1 MTNIENHV
9 RFVAVFC
16 YDVTLK
22 KRLISFFKGLTMD
35 KVNKKASLQP
45 LHFNDI
51 IDTENL
57 DMGSSFADL
66 SYDDMYARASIL
78 NCSNKS
84 LNDISSFNN
93 RSLIYVAFGGFENV
107 ERLVGHL
114 DSELLFRKV
123 IKIIKDFLG
132 EKAKTYNTM
141 IGHGLIFTLPQ
152 LNDYLLKKKLIHIVS
167 FFSDPIC
174 LNKETH
180 SISARIGVYKA
191 TEKVVSFKEAL
202 RNARFALPKDDGH
215 ISFYSNNVEDHNQ
228 IRLFLQD
235 KLEYAIDNNEFNLLY
250 QGVHNAQSGNLIG
263 VEALLRWRDFLD
275 DDINPQEFM
284 PVANKS
290 ARIVEIN
297 LYVIRKTLSDFKSWL
312 NKDIASDSFKVWIN
326 VSIHQL
332 KMGFVSQLIRELE
345 YFNLN
350 PRNFLIEIQE
360 SSLINNFESCMDD
373 LIRLSSLD
381 IGLTIDSFGS
391 DLGCLKLINDGY
403 CQYIKIDREFVSDVN
418 SDKLKENFVKC
429 LVKLANNTNVGV
441 IAVGVE
447 NQSQKDAL
455 FHCGCDLA
463 QGYFYSKPVESEKIG
478 LLASGV

>member
-1 MTNIENHV
+1 
-9 RFVAVFC
+9 
-16 YDVTLK
+16 
-22 KRLISFFKGLTMD
+22 MD

-215 ISFYSNNVEDHNQ
+215 ISFYSNNVEDHDQ

-263 VEALLRWRDFLD
+263 VEALLRWRDFL
-275 DDINPQEFM
+275 
-284 PVANKS
+284 
-290 ARIVEIN
+290 
-297 LYVIRKTLSDFKSWL
+297 
-312 NKDIASDSFKVWIN
+312 
-326 VSIHQL
+326 
-332 KMGFVSQLIRELE
+332 G
-345 YFNLN
+345 
-350 PRNFLIEIQE
+350 
-360 SSLINNFESCMDD
+360 
-373 LIRLSSLD
+373 RL
-381 IGLTIDSFGS
+381 
-391 DLGCLKLINDGY
+391 
-403 CQYIKIDREFVSDVN
+403 
-418 SDKLKENFVKC
+418 
-429 LVKLANNTNVGV
+429 
-441 IAVGVE
+441 
-447 NQSQKDAL
+447 
-455 FHCGCDLA
+455 
-463 QGYFYSKPVESEKIG
+463 
-478 LLASGV
+478 